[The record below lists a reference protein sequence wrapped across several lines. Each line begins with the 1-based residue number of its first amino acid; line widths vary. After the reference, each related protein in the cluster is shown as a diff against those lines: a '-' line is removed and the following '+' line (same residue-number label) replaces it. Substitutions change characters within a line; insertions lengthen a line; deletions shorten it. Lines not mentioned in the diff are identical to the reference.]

1 MSNLGADVPSAV
13 DNQWGRGSQDIDF
26 AVRKLFAPS
35 LGTYVAKR
43 AAARIRFGARA
54 RRRLFSAEVYW
65 RVRS

>member
-1 MSNLGADVPSAV
+1 MRNLGADVPTSV
-13 DNQWGRGSQDIDF
+13 DNQWGDVLIDP

-43 AAARIRFGARA
+43 AVAHIRFGARA

-65 RVRS
+65 RVTS